1 MENKKENYYKE
12 YNHKHS
18 KSYNESCNNNY
29 GKNKIYNKLS
39 DSLKEKFGEKV
50 LKICVDG
57 HFSCP
62 NRDGT
67 LSKTGCIYCS
77 AKGSGELIGKFK
89 TDTTNF
95 GKTSEHGNNKNTN
108 NDNNN
113 GNDNNN
119 TKTTNNNYNNS
130 NNSNTTNNT
139 SDSILNSSKNIIENK
154 ESKYFYHQY
163 GFITEQVKNY
173 LNSYRVTRANK
184 FIVYFQNFT
193 NTYDTIENLKK
204 RYDAALIDDRIVGID
219 IATRPDCISN
229 EICELLASY
238 KEKYDVTVELGLQTS
253 SDEIG
258 KKINRCYSD
267 SDFINSVK
275 LLRKYNINVCVHI
288 MLGLPYEDRHKYF
301 EYSKNLNLAL
311 KKANTRNL
319 YSKCNESKNKNL
331 KQKNDEQVAKISE
344 LKTTELETSELKD
357 KSSDFKNISAL
368 NKLTSVSEICYYFDS
383 KKVLELA
390 SEELIETINFI
401 NQLDLQGIKIHS
413 TYVVKD
419 TSLEALYNQKQ
430 YQPLDIIE
438 YLYYLVYA
446 ITHLKPETIV
456 HRIVGDAP
464 KDILIAPEWN
474 AHKKLVM
481 NCFEK
486 IMKENNLYQGIDYR
500 NSSNSLD
507 FSSKKV

>member
-1 MENKKENYYKE
+1 MENNKENYYTE
-12 YNHKHS
+12 YNQKHS
-18 KSYNESCNNNY
+18 KSYKENCDNDY
-29 GKNKIYNKLS
+29 AKNKIYNKLS

-77 AKGSGELIGKFK
+77 ANGSGELIGKFK

-108 NDNNN
+108 NNY
-113 GNDNNN
+113 
-119 TKTTNNNYNNS
+119 NYNNS

-139 SDSILNSSKNIIENK
+139 SDSILNSSKISSKNIIKNK
-154 ESKYFYHQY
+154 ESEYFYHQY
-163 GFITEQVKNY
+163 GFITEQVNNY
-173 LNSYRVTRANK
+173 LSSYRATRANK
-184 FIVYFQNFT
+184 FIVYFQNFS

-204 RYDAALIDDRIVGID
+204 KYDAALIDDRIVGID

-229 EICELLASY
+229 EICELIASY
-238 KEKYDVTVELGLQTS
+238 KNRYDVTVELGLQTS

-258 KKINRCYSD
+258 RKINRCYVND
-267 SDFINSVK
+267 DFINSVN

-288 MLGLPYEDRHKYF
+288 MLGLPFEDRSKYF
-301 EYSKNLNLAL
+301 KYSKNL
-311 KKANTRNL
+311 
-319 YSKCNESKNKNL
+319 
-331 KQKNDEQVAKISE
+331 E
-344 LKTTELETSELKD
+344 LKTKKLNTENLELKYNEF
-357 KSSDFKNISAL
+357 KKISDL
-368 NKLTSVSEICYYFDS
+368 NKSTSVSEICSNFDIQNVS
-383 KKVLELA
+383 ELA
-390 SEELIETINFI
+390 SKELIDTINFI

-413 TYVVKD
+413 TYVVKN
-419 TSLEALYNQKQ
+419 TSLADLYNQKQ
-430 YQPLDIIE
+430 YQPLDVIE

-446 ITHLKPETIV
+446 ITHLKPEIVV

-464 KDILIAPEWN
+464 KDILIAPAWN

-486 IMKENNLYQGIDYR
+486 IMKENNLYQGIDYE
-500 NSSNSLD
+500 NSNN
-507 FSSKKV
+507 

>member
-1 MENKKENYYKE
+1 MYNLLMEKNKENYYKE

-18 KSYNESCNNNY
+18 KSYNKSCNNNC
-29 GKNKIYNKLS
+29 GKNEIYNKLS
-39 DSLKEKFGEKV
+39 DCLKDKFGEKV

-89 TDTTNF
+89 SDMTNDF
-95 GKTSEHGNNKNTN
+95 SKISEQGNNNPNTSNSTLYSANTSLKNITKSKE
-108 NDNNN
+108 NDNI
-113 GNDNNN
+113 
-119 TKTTNNNYNNS
+119 YN
-130 NNSNTTNNT
+130 
-139 SDSILNSSKNIIENK
+139 
-154 ESKYFYHQY
+154 QY
-163 GFITEQVKNY
+163 GFITEQVKDY
-173 LNSYRVTRANK
+173 LSSYRSTRANK
-184 FIVYFQNFT
+184 FIVYFQNFS
-193 NTYDTIENLKK
+193 NTYDTIDNLKK

-288 MLGLPYEDRHKYF
+288 MLGLPFEDRHKYF
-301 EYSKNLNLAL
+301 EYYKKLNLTL
-311 KKANTRNL
+311 KNANTKNL
-319 YSKCNESKNKNL
+319 YSKCNESKNENL
-331 KQKNDEQVAKISE
+331 KQENDEQVAKISE
-344 LKTTELETSELKD
+344 LKTTELETIELKD
-357 KSSDFKNISAL
+357 KSSDFKNINAL
-368 NKLTSVSEICYYFDS
+368 NKLTSLSEICYYFDRQ
-383 KKVLELA
+383 KVLELA
-390 SEELIETINFI
+390 SEELIETIDFI

-419 TSLEALYNQKQ
+419 TLLEALYNQKQ

-446 ITHLKPETIV
+446 ITHLKPEIVV

-486 IMKENNLYQGIDYR
+486 IMKENNLYQGIDYE
-500 NSSNSLD
+500 
-507 FSSKKV
+507 

>member
-1 MENKKENYYKE
+1 MENNKENYYKE
-12 YNHKHS
+12 YNHKNS

-29 GKNKIYNKLS
+29 GKNEIYNKLS
-39 DSLKEKFGEKV
+39 DCLKDKFGEKV

-89 TDTTNF
+89 ADITNDF
-95 GKTSEHGNNKNTN
+95 SKISEQGKNDSNNSHNS
-108 NDNNN
+108 NDN
-113 GNDNNN
+113 
-119 TKTTNNNYNNS
+119 NNS
-130 NNSNTTNNT
+130 NNSNNNHSNNNT
-139 SDSILNSSKNIIENK
+139 SNSILYSANTSLKNITKSKENDNI
-154 ESKYFYHQY
+154 YNQY
-163 GFITEQVKNY
+163 GFITEQVNNY
-173 LNSYRVTRANK
+173 LSSYRATRANK
-184 FIVYFQNFT
+184 FIVYFQNFS
-193 NTYDTIENLKK
+193 NTYDTIDNLKK

-288 MLGLPYEDRHKYF
+288 MLGLPFEDRHKYF
-301 EYSKNLNLAL
+301 EYSKKLNLTQ
-311 KKANTRNL
+311 KKTNKKNL

-344 LKTTELETSELKD
+344 LKTTELETIELKD

-390 SEELIETINFI
+390 SKELIDTINFI
-401 NQLDLQGIKIHS
+401 NQHDLQGIKIHS

-419 TSLEALYNQKQ
+419 TLLEALYNQKQ

-446 ITHLKPETIV
+446 ITHLKPEIIV

>member
-1 MENKKENYYKE
+1 MENNKENYYKE
-12 YNHKHS
+12 YNHKYS
-18 KSYNESCNNNY
+18 KSYNKSCNNDY
-29 GKNKIYNKLS
+29 SKNKIYNKLS
-39 DSLKEKFGEKV
+39 DCLKDKFGEKV

-67 LSKTGCIYCS
+67 LSKAGCIYCS
-77 AKGSGELIGKFK
+77 AKGSGDLIGKYR
-89 TDTTNF
+89 TGTTNDF
-95 GKTSEHGNNKNTN
+95 SKTSEHGNNKNTN
-108 NDNNN
+108 NDNNY
-113 GNDNNN
+113 
-119 TKTTNNNYNNS
+119 NYNNN

-139 SDSILNSSKNIIENK
+139 SNSIVYRTNTSLKNITKSKENDK
-154 ESKYFYHQY
+154 ICNQY

-173 LNSYRVTRANK
+173 LNSYRATRANK

-204 RYDAALIDDRIVGID
+204 RYDASLIDDRIVGID

-258 KKINRCYSD
+258 EKINRCYSD

-275 LLRKYNINVCVHI
+275 LLRKYNINVCAHI

-301 EYSKNLNLAL
+301 EYSKKLNLTL
-311 KKANTRNL
+311 KKANTKNL

-331 KQKNDEQVAKISE
+331 KQENDEQVAKISK
-344 LKTTELETSELKD
+344 LKTTELETIELKD
-357 KSSDFKNISAL
+357 KSSDFKNISVL
-368 NKLTSVSEICYYFDS
+368 NKSTSVSEICYYFDS

-419 TSLEALYNQKQ
+419 TLLEALYNQKQ
-430 YQPLDIIE
+430 YQPLDIME

-446 ITHLKPETIV
+446 ITHLKPEIVV

-486 IMKENNLYQGIDYR
+486 IMKENKLYQGIDYE
-500 NSSNSLD
+500 NSNN
-507 FSSKKV
+507 

>member
-1 MENKKENYYKE
+1 MKSPFYIHVFIMYNLLMENNKENYYKE

-29 GKNKIYNKLS
+29 GKNEIYNKLS
-39 DSLKEKFGEKV
+39 DCLKDKFGEKV

-89 TDTTNF
+89 SDMTNDF
-95 GKTSEHGNNKNTN
+95 SKISEQSNNNHNTSNSILYSANTSLKNTIKSKE
-108 NDNNN
+108 NDNI
-113 GNDNNN
+113 
-119 TKTTNNNYNNS
+119 YN
-130 NNSNTTNNT
+130 
-139 SDSILNSSKNIIENK
+139 
-154 ESKYFYHQY
+154 QY
-163 GFITEQVKNY
+163 GFITKQVKDY
-173 LNSYRVTRANK
+173 LSSYRATRANK
-184 FIVYFQNFT
+184 FIVYFQNFS

-204 RYDAALIDDRIVGID
+204 KYDAALIDNRIVGID

-288 MLGLPYEDRHKYF
+288 MLGLPFEDRSKYF
-301 EYSKNLNLAL
+301 KYSKNLELKTKKLNTENLEL
-311 KKANTRNL
+311 
-319 YSKCNESKNKNL
+319 KCNEFK
-331 KQKNDEQVAKISE
+331 KIS
-344 LKTTELETSELKD
+344 D
-357 KSSDFKNISAL
+357 L
-368 NKLTSVSEICYYFDS
+368 NKSTSVPEICSNFDIQNVS
-383 KKVLELA
+383 ELA
-390 SEELIETINFI
+390 SKELIDTINFI

-419 TSLEALYNQKQ
+419 TLLETLYNQKQ

-446 ITHLKPETIV
+446 ITHLKPEIVV

-486 IMKENNLYQGIDYR
+486 IMKENNLYQGIDYE
-500 NSSNSLD
+500 L
-507 FSSKKV
+507 KK

>member
-1 MENKKENYYKE
+1 MYNLLMENNKENYYTE
-12 YNHKHS
+12 HNQKHS
-18 KSYNESCNNNY
+18 KSYKKNCDNDY
-29 GKNKIYNKLS
+29 VKNKIYNKLS
-39 DSLKEKFGEKV
+39 DSLKDKFGEKV

-89 TDTTNF
+89 SDMTNDF
-95 GKTSEHGNNKNTN
+95 SKISEQGNNNHNTSNSILYSANTSLKNTIKSKE
-108 NDNNN
+108 NDNI
-113 GNDNNN
+113 
-119 TKTTNNNYNNS
+119 YN
-130 NNSNTTNNT
+130 
-139 SDSILNSSKNIIENK
+139 
-154 ESKYFYHQY
+154 QY
-163 GFITEQVKNY
+163 GFITEQVKDY
-173 LNSYRVTRANK
+173 LSSYRATRANK
-184 FIVYFQNFT
+184 FIVYFQNFS
-193 NTYDTIENLKK
+193 NTYDTIDNLKK

-288 MLGLPYEDRHKYF
+288 MLGLPFEDRHKYF
-301 EYSKNLNLAL
+301 EYSKKLNLTL

-319 YSKCNESKNKNL
+319 YSNCNESKNKNL

-344 LKTTELETSELKD
+344 LKTTELETIELKD
-357 KSSDFKNISAL
+357 KSSEFKKISDL
-368 NKLTSVSEICYYFDS
+368 NKSTSVSEICSNFDIQNVS
-383 KKVLELA
+383 ELA
-390 SEELIETINFI
+390 SKELIDTINFI
-401 NQLDLQGIKIHS
+401 NKLDLQGIKIHS

-419 TSLEALYNQKQ
+419 TLLEALYNQKQ
-430 YQPLDIIE
+430 YQPLDIME

-446 ITHLKPETIV
+446 ITHLKPEIVV

-486 IMKENNLYQGIDYR
+486 IMKENNLYQGIDYE
-500 NSSNSLD
+500 NSYN
-507 FSSKKV
+507 

>member
-1 MENKKENYYKE
+1 MESNKENYYE
-12 YNHKHS
+12 EHNHKHS
-18 KSYNESCNNNY
+18 KSYNKSCNNDY
-29 GKNKIYNKLS
+29 SKNEIYNKLS
-39 DSLKEKFGEKV
+39 NCLKDKFGEKV

-67 LSKTGCIYCS
+67 LSKNGCIYCS

-89 TDTTNF
+89 SDMTNDF
-95 GKTSEHGNNKNTN
+95 SKISEQS
-108 NDNNN
+108 NNN
-113 GNDNNN
+113 H
-119 TKTTNNNYNNS
+119 
-130 NNSNTTNNT
+130 NT
-139 SDSILNSSKNIIENK
+139 SNSILYSTNTSLKNIIKSKENDNI
-154 ESKYFYHQY
+154 YNQY
-163 GFITEQVKNY
+163 GFITEQVNNY
-173 LNSYRVTRANK
+173 LSSYRATRANK

-204 RYDAALIDDRIVGID
+204 RYDASLIDDRIVGID

-229 EICELLASY
+229 EICELIASY

-253 SDEIG
+253 SNEIG
-258 KKINRCYSD
+258 EKINRCYSD

-275 LLRKYNINVCVHI
+275 LLRKYNINVCAHI

-301 EYSKNLNLAL
+301 EYSKKLNLTL
-311 KKANTRNL
+311 KKANTKNL

-331 KQKNDEQVAKISE
+331 KQKNDEQVAKISK
-344 LKTTELETSELKD
+344 LKTTELETIELKD
-357 KSSDFKNISAL
+357 KLSDCKNISAL

-419 TSLEALYNQKQ
+419 TLLEALYNQKQ
-430 YQPLDIIE
+430 YQPLDIME

-446 ITHLKPETIV
+446 ITHLKPEIVV

-500 NSSNSLD
+500 NSSNSID
-507 FSSKKV
+507 FS

>member
-1 MENKKENYYKE
+1 MENNKENYYTE
-12 YNHKHS
+12 HNQKHS
-18 KSYNESCNNNY
+18 KSYKKNCDNDY
-29 GKNKIYNKLS
+29 VKNKIYNKLS

-77 AKGSGELIGKFK
+77 AKGSGDLIGKFR
-89 TDTTNF
+89 TVTTNAF
-95 GKTSEHGNNKNTN
+95 SKISEQS
-108 NDNNN
+108 NNN
-113 GNDNNN
+113 H
-119 TKTTNNNYNNS
+119 
-130 NNSNTTNNT
+130 NT
-139 SDSILNSSKNIIENK
+139 SNSIVYNANTSLKNITKSKENDK
-154 ESKYFYHQY
+154 ICNQY
-163 GFITEQVKNY
+163 GFITEQVNNY
-173 LNSYRVTRANK
+173 LSSYRATRANK

-204 RYDAALIDDRIVGID
+204 RYDASLIDDRIVGID

-275 LLRKYNINVCVHI
+275 LLRKYNINVCAHI

-301 EYSKNLNLAL
+301 EYSKKLNLTL
-311 KKANTRNL
+311 KKANTKNP

-331 KQKNDEQVAKISE
+331 KQENDEQVAKISK
-344 LKTTELETSELKD
+344 LKTTELETIELKD

-419 TSLEALYNQKQ
+419 TLLEALYNQKQ
-430 YQPLDIIE
+430 YQPLDIME

-446 ITHLKPETIV
+446 ITHLKPEIVV

-486 IMKENNLYQGIDYR
+486 IMKENNLYQGIDYE
-500 NSSNSLD
+500 NSNN
-507 FSSKKV
+507 

>member
-1 MENKKENYYKE
+1 MYNLLMENKKENYYKE
-12 YNHKHS
+12 NNQKHS
-18 KSYNESCNNNY
+18 KSYKKNCDNDY
-29 GKNKIYNKLS
+29 VKNKIYNKLS

-67 LSKTGCIYCS
+67 LSKKGCIYCS

-89 TDTTNF
+89 TDEANIFSKTPEQNNSNDDNNNNNTHANTN
-95 GKTSEHGNNKNTN
+95 TNTNTNANTN
-108 NDNNN
+108 NDTF
-113 GNDNNN
+113 DC
-119 TKTTNNNYNNS
+119 TWNS
-130 NNSNTTNNT
+130 EN
-139 SDSILNSSKNIIENK
+139 ISSKNITKSGKNEN
-154 ESKYFYHQY
+154 SYNKYC
-163 GFITEQVKNY
+163 FITEQVNNY
-173 LNSYRVTRANK
+173 LSSYRATRANK
-184 FIVYFQNFT
+184 FIVYFQNFS
-193 NTYDTIENLKK
+193 NTYDTIDNLKK

-229 EICELLASY
+229 EICELIAPY

-267 SDFINSVK
+267 NDFINSVK
-275 LLRKYNINVCVHI
+275 LLRKYNINVCTHI
-288 MLGLPYEDRHKYF
+288 MLGLPFEDRSRYF
-301 EYSKNLNLAL
+301 EYSKNTNFKLKKQNTENLNL
-311 KKANTRNL
+311 
-319 YSKCNESKNKNL
+319 KCNEL
-331 KQKNDEQVAKISE
+331 
-344 LKTTELETSELKD
+344 
-357 KSSDFKNISAL
+357 KNINDL
-368 NKLTSVSEICYYFDS
+368 NKSISVSEICSYFDD
-383 KKVLELA
+383 KKVSKIA
-390 SEELIETINFI
+390 SEDLIKTINFI

-419 TSLEALYNQKQ
+419 TLLEALYNQKQ
-430 YQPLDIIE
+430 YQPLDIME
-438 YLYYLVYA
+438 YLYYLVYE
-446 ITHLKPETIV
+446 ITHLKPEIVV

-486 IMKENNLYQGIDYR
+486 IMKENNLYQGIDYE
-500 NSSNSLD
+500 NSNN
-507 FSSKKV
+507 

>member
-1 MENKKENYYKE
+1 MENNKENYYKE

-18 KSYNESCNNNY
+18 KSYNENCNNDY
-29 GKNKIYNKLS
+29 SKNKIYNKLS

-89 TDTTNF
+89 TDEAKIFSKTPEQNNSNDDNNNNNTHANTN
-95 GKTSEHGNNKNTN
+95 TNANTN
-108 NDNNN
+108 NDTFDCNW
-113 GNDNNN
+113 
-119 TKTTNNNYNNS
+119 NS
-130 NNSNTTNNT
+130 EN
-139 SDSILNSSKNIIENK
+139 ISSKNITKSEKNEN
-154 ESKYFYHQY
+154 SYNKYC
-163 GFITEQVKNY
+163 FITEQVNNY
-173 LNSYRVTRANK
+173 LSSYRATRANK
-184 FIVYFQNFT
+184 FIVYFQNFS
-193 NTYDTIENLKK
+193 NTYDTIDNLKK

-288 MLGLPYEDRHKYF
+288 MLGLPFEDRHKYF
-301 EYSKNLNLAL
+301 EYSKKLNLTL
-311 KKANTRNL
+311 KKANTKNL
-319 YSKCNESKNKNL
+319 YSNCNESKNKNL
-331 KQKNDEQVAKISE
+331 KQKNDEPVAKTSKF
-344 LKTTELETSELKD
+344 KTIELETSELKD

-368 NKLTSVSEICYYFDS
+368 NKLTSVSEICSYFDDEKVS
-383 KKVLELA
+383 KIA
-390 SEELIETINFI
+390 SEDLIKTIDFI

-419 TSLEALYNQKQ
+419 TLLEALYNQKQ
-430 YQPLDIIE
+430 YQPLDIME

-446 ITHLKPETIV
+446 ITHLKPEIVV

-486 IMKENNLYQGIDYR
+486 IMKENNLYQGIDYE
-500 NSSNSLD
+500 L
-507 FSSKKV
+507 KK

>member
-1 MENKKENYYKE
+1 MESNKENYYKE
-12 YNHKHS
+12 HNHKYS
-18 KSYNESCNNNY
+18 KSYNKSCNNDY
-29 GKNKIYNKLS
+29 SKNEIYNKLS
-39 DSLKEKFGEKV
+39 NCLKDKFGEKV

-77 AKGSGELIGKFK
+77 AKGSGDLIGKFK

-95 GKTSEHGNNKNTN
+95 GKTSEHGNSKN
-108 NDNNN
+108 
-113 GNDNNN
+113 
-119 TKTTNNNYNNS
+119 TNNNYNNS
-130 NNSNTTNNT
+130 NNNNRNTTNNT

-154 ESKYFYHQY
+154 ESEYFYHQY

-173 LNSYRVTRANK
+173 LNSYRATRANK

-204 RYDAALIDDRIVGID
+204 RYDASLIDDRIVGID

-275 LLRKYNINVCVHI
+275 LLRKYNINVCAHI

-301 EYSKNLNLAL
+301 EYSKKLNLTL
-311 KKANTRNL
+311 KKTNTKNL

-331 KQKNDEQVAKISE
+331 KQENDEQVAKIPE
-344 LKTTELETSELKD
+344 LKTTELETIELKD

-368 NKLTSVSEICYYFDS
+368 NKLTSVSEICSYFDDEKVS
-383 KKVLELA
+383 KIA
-390 SEELIETINFI
+390 SEDLIKTIDFI

-419 TSLEALYNQKQ
+419 TLLEALYNQKQ
-430 YQPLDIIE
+430 YQPLDIME

-446 ITHLKPETIV
+446 ITHLKPEIVV

-486 IMKENNLYQGIDYR
+486 IMKENNLYQGIDYE
-500 NSSNSLD
+500 NSNN
-507 FSSKKV
+507 

>member
-1 MENKKENYYKE
+1 MTNDFSKISEQSNNNHNTSNSILYSTNTSLKNITKSKEND
-12 YNHKHS
+12 N
-18 KSYNESCNNNY
+18 
-29 GKNKIYNKLS
+29 IYN
-39 DSLKEKFGEKV
+39 
-50 LKICVDG
+50 
-57 HFSCP
+57 
-62 NRDGT
+62 
-67 LSKTGCIYCS
+67 
-77 AKGSGELIGKFK
+77 
-89 TDTTNF
+89 
-95 GKTSEHGNNKNTN
+95 
-108 NDNNN
+108 
-113 GNDNNN
+113 
-119 TKTTNNNYNNS
+119 
-130 NNSNTTNNT
+130 
-139 SDSILNSSKNIIENK
+139 
-154 ESKYFYHQY
+154 QY
-163 GFITEQVKNY
+163 GFITEQVKDY
-173 LNSYRVTRANK
+173 LSSYRATRANK
-184 FIVYFQNFT
+184 FIVYFQNFS
-193 NTYDTIENLKK
+193 NTYDTIDNLKK

-288 MLGLPYEDRHKYF
+288 MLGLPFEDRHKYF

-311 KKANTRNL
+311 KKANTKNL

-331 KQKNDEQVAKISE
+331 KQKNDEQVAKISK

-368 NKLTSVSEICYYFDS
+368 NKLTSVSEICYYFDRQ
-383 KKVLELA
+383 KVLELA
-390 SEELIETINFI
+390 SKELIETINFI

-419 TSLEALYNQKQ
+419 TLLEALYNQKQ
-430 YQPLDIIE
+430 YQPLDIME

-446 ITHLKPETIV
+446 ITHLKPEIVV

-486 IMKENNLYQGIDYR
+486 IMKENKLYQGIDYE
-500 NSSNSLD
+500 NSNN
-507 FSSKKV
+507 